1 MTSLTGKRI
10 LVTRPRAQAEG
21 LVDQLAELGAV
32 PVVFPT
38 IEIAPPE
45 DASRLDRAIGRLAE
59 YAWVIFTS
67 VNGVAAFWERVT
79 GLGMEAA
86 VQEEL
91 RAAAIGPATAG
102 VLAAHGVT
110 AAFVPGEYV
119 AEAILPGLGDV
130 SGKRILLP
138 RAEIARKA
146 LFDALV
152 KAGAMPEEIAVYRT
166 LPGKPDEAAW
176 AELERGVDAVTF
188 TSSST
193 VRNFAALVGEN
204 AGALLGEAVVA
215 CIGPITAGTAREC
228 GWRVDVVAE
237 EDTMEGLVRALKAY
251 YDLQ

>member
-10 LVTRPRAQAEG
+10 LVTRPKAQAEG
-21 LVDQLAELGAV
+21 LVEQLTALGAEAV
-32 PVVFPT
+32 DFPT

-45 DASRLDRAIGRLAE
+45 DTNRLDRAIARLAE
-59 YAWVIFTS
+59 YSWVIFTS
-67 VNGVAAFWERVT
+67 VNGVAAFWERLRA
-79 GLGMEAA
+79 LGKEDAA
-86 VQEEL
+86 GQGM

-102 VLAAHGVT
+102 ALAERGVT
-110 AAFVPGEYV
+110 PAFVPGEYV

-152 KAGAMPEEIAVYRT
+152 QAGAMPEEIAVYRT
-166 LPGKPDEAAW
+166 LPGKPDAAAW
-176 AELERGVDAVTF
+176 AELECGVDAVTF

-193 VRNFAALVGEN
+193 VRNFAALVGER
-204 AGALLGEAVVA
+204 AGVLLGEAVVA
-215 CIGPITAGTAREC
+215 CIGPVTAETVREC

-237 EDTMEGLVRALKAY
+237 EYTMDGLVRGLVKY
-251 YDLQ
+251 FD